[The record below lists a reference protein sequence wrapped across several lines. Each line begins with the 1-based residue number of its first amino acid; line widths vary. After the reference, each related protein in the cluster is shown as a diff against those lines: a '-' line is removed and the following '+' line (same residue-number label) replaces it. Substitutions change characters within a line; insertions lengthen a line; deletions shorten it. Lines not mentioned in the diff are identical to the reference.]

1 MNRYT
6 QPYGVHR
13 TMQTGRLGHLGCI
26 HKMHLTPA
34 ETISGKVSIKARF
47 NQFNK
52 PLMNDF
58 IGDIWSIYVPYRM
71 LWDGW
76 TDFIAEI
83 SNTPPPTTTTRYRF
97 LGAHDNEGTITEW
110 SKWEIEAYKLIYNL
124 YFARIDVINDLDP
137 IDDAYFSTDN
147 LKNFGAVVPP
157 RSNGLMSKLQANVTT
172 TPAAHNDE
180 AIDGTIHTSPD
191 GDPSHVLLEDDGA
204 GAAHNLDL
212 DDLEQQIPIYKEMKR
227 RAHYGSEY
235 EDIMARLGTKLKRD
249 TPERPEVWGR
259 KRVRINVSDSLQGGD
274 TTQTG
279 YMVATCEMTL
289 PKRYAPE
296 HGILLTLMTYRPDIH
311 FFDNID
317 SPLSTY
323 DYQNQIPQFPNNYW
337 MPHFETSKKVP
348 LYDTTIINDPSERL
362 YGYINHLDWY
372 RYATNQ
378 KFGEFTETNSSLMPR
393 RLAFAET
400 NQDIIDAM
408 NYDNLF
414 TGNITQSTDPILVG
428 TSNDAAGASSGIVIN
443 TNNTAST
450 RRLVGGDAHYMQR
463 NDWNIKRQSP
473 VTPVN
478 IIENRSL

>member
-6 QPYGVHR
+6 QPYGIHR
-13 TMQTGRLGHLGCI
+13 TMQKGRLGHLGCI

-47 NQFNK
+47 NQFKK

-76 TDFIAEI
+76 TDFISEI
-83 SNTPPPTTTTRYRF
+83 SNTPPPTTDQCYKF
-97 LGAHDNEGTITEW
+97 LGAHAHDDNITSW
-110 SKWEIEAYKLIYNL
+110 SKMEIEAYKLIYNL
-124 YFARIDVINDLDP
+124 YFARIDVVNDLDA
-137 IDDAYFSTDN
+137 IDDAYFTADSGN
-147 LKNFGAVVPP
+147 RNNFGAVVPP
-157 RSNGLMSKLQANVTT
+157 RSNGLMSRLQANITA
-172 TPAAHNDE
+172 TPADHSDESNDP
-180 AIDGTIHTSPD
+180 DIHTSPD
-191 GDPSHVLLEDDGA
+191 GDPSHVLLEDDSA

-227 RAHYGSEY
+227 RATYGSEY

-259 KRVRINVSDSLQGGD
+259 KRVRVNVSDALQGGD
-274 TTQTG
+274 TSQTG
-279 YMVATCEMTL
+279 YAVVTADMNL

-311 FFDNID
+311 VYDNVD
-317 SPLSTY
+317 NMLSTY
-323 DYQNQIPQFPNNYW
+323 VSNTNLPSFPTSYW
-337 MPHFETSKKVP
+337 MPHFENSRNIPV
-348 LYDTTIINDPSERL
+348 LDTHYATEPSESVK
-362 YGYINHLDWY
+362 GYIKHHDWY

-378 KFGEFTETNSSLMPR
+378 YFGINNSIVDDMLPSPQATDESTDDVISL
-393 RLAFAET
+393 
-400 NQDIIDAM
+400 M
-408 NYDNLF
+408 NYDSLF
-414 TGNITQSTDPILVG
+414 STNQLV
-428 TSNDAAGASSGIVIN
+428 TEY
-443 TNNTAST
+443 
-450 RRLVGGDAHYMQR
+450 AHYLQR